1 MTGTTPTETS
11 VREVTDRDF
20 EVEVEKSP
28 EPTVV
33 IFVSDACPHCRTL
46 MPYVEGFA
54 RDFRNRVRFVTM
66 DVVANPWTAERYGVR
81 GTPTFKFFCHG
92 RPVQELVGAI
102 PRPRSDARSRSSWS
116 TARSASGSR
125 PRSTTRSPGTDEHT
139 ILIVEERERDP
150 RDANRS
156 ARHRAHRRAPGG
168 RLQQRPAV
176 LGGRRERAAVC

>member
-20 EVEVEKSP
+20 EAEVERSP

-33 IFVSDACPHCRTL
+33 IFVSAECPHCRTL

-54 RDFRNRVRFVTM
+54 RDFRKRVRFVNM
-66 DVVANPWTAERYGVR
+66 DVVANPWTAERYGIR

-102 PRPRSDARSRSSWS
+102 LPAAIKRQ
-116 TARSASGSR
+116 
-125 PRSTTRSPGTDEHT
+125 
-139 ILIVEERERDP
+139 VEEFVVHGEECVRKSTETDYEI
-150 RDANRS
+150 S
-156 ARHRAHRRAPGG
+156 GYG
-168 RLQQRPAV
+168 
-176 LGGRRERAAVC
+176 